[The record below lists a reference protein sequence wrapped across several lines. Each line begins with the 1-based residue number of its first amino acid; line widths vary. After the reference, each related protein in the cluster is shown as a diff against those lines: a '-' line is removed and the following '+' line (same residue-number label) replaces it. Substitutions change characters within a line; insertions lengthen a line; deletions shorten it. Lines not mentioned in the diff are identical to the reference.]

1 MVTQCRKRD
10 GIMSKVTKVQTYA
23 VCWLNTL
30 NKSSLDIAD
39 ELNLTEKQVLNILE
53 KNTSPQTEQTIES
66 LKTVT
71 SSVSPKITPKD
82 LMINQTSAKKINS
95 VSIMTKEASEL
106 SDELRKKAQ
115 GNNKTDSQRG
125 IFRPNK

>member
-1 MVTQCRKRD
+1 MATQRRKRD

-30 NKSSLDIAD
+30 NKSSIDIAD

-82 LMINQTSAKKINS
+82 LMINQTSAKK
-95 VSIMTKEASEL
+95 
-106 SDELRKKAQ
+106 
-115 GNNKTDSQRG
+115 
-125 IFRPNK
+125 